1 MPPRNRQLLWNNTA
15 IMRISFTKE
24 HVFCGGKKMKKFC
37 SVFAA
42 FLILTGLLPFC
53 SIYVCCAEEPEISA
67 KAAVLISADTG
78 EIIYERNSSQKLPM
92 ASTTKIMTTLLCL
105 ESGNLYEEFVVDSN
119 AIKVEG
125 SSMGLQEGDIV
136 TKYALCCGMLLP
148 SGNDAANAA
157 AVRIAGSI
165 EAFAEMMNDKA
176 REMGLSRTFFV
187 TPSGLE
193 GEGHGSSAYD
203 MAILAREA
211 LKNETFR
218 EICSKPS
225 IQLEFGNPPYKRW
238 LKNTNKLLTRCD
250 GVYGVKTG
258 FTDEAGRCL
267 VSACQRDG
275 MELICVTLNDRNDWE
290 DHSRLYDYGFGRV
303 SSVEVTMPEIFEL
316 DLAGSAKDKLT
327 VAPGDL
333 PVMVTSLMQEQR
345 DIGLRVISSPFVYA
359 PVSRGDE
366 VAQLEIS
373 FRGREVKR
381 IPLYAQEDAAVKKR
395 SSPKKKKSK
404 NLFKKIISKVGGF
417 FS

>member
-1 MPPRNRQLLWNNTA
+1 
-15 IMRISFTKE
+15 
-24 HVFCGGKKMKKFC
+24 MKKLC

-42 FLILTGLLPFC
+42 ILIALGILPFR
-53 SIYVCCAEEPEISA
+53 SGEVCCAEEPEISA

-78 EIIYERNSSQKLPM
+78 EIIYEHNSSKKLPM

-105 ESGNLYEEFVVDSN
+105 ESGGLYEEFVVDSE
-119 AIKVEG
+119 AIRVEG
-125 SSMGLQEGDIV
+125 SSMGLREGDIV

-157 AVRIAGSI
+157 AVRIAGNI
-165 EAFAEMMNDKA
+165 EDFAVMMNDRA

-211 LKNETFR
+211 LKNEMFR
-218 EICSKPS
+218 EICSQTS

-238 LKNTNKLLTRCD
+238 LKNTNKLLTMCD

-267 VSACQRDG
+267 VSACTRDG

-290 DHSRLYDYGFGRV
+290 DHSRLYDYGFSCVRK
-303 SSVEVTMPEIFEL
+303 TEIPLPDEFEL
-316 DLAGSAKDKLT
+316 DLAGADSDKLT
-327 VAPGDL
+327 VALKEL
-333 PVMVTSLMQEQR
+333 PVTVTSAGIDTEK
-345 DIGLRVISSPFVYA
+345 ISFRVIAPPFVYA
-359 PVSRGDE
+359 PINCGDE
-366 VAQLEIS
+366 AAQLEIS
-373 FRGREVKR
+373 FGGREIRR
-381 IPLYAQEDAAVKKR
+381 IPLYAKEDAGVKKHK
-395 SSPKKKKSK
+395 SSPKKK
-404 NLFKKIISKVGGF
+404 NWFEKIISKVGGI

>member
-1 MPPRNRQLLWNNTA
+1 
-15 IMRISFTKE
+15 
-24 HVFCGGKKMKKFC
+24 MKKLC
-37 SVFAA
+37 SVVAA
-42 FLILTGLLPFC
+42 VLIMIGVLPFRGEDAFC
-53 SIYVCCAEEPEISA
+53 TKEPEISA

-78 EIIYERNSSQKLPM
+78 EIIYERSSSQKLPM
-92 ASTTKIMTTLLCL
+92 ASTTKIMTVLLCL
-105 ESGNLYEEFVVDSN
+105 ESGDLYEEFVVDSD

-125 SSMGLQEGDIV
+125 SSMGLREGDIV

-165 EAFAEMMNDKA
+165 DAFADMMNDRA

-218 EICSKPS
+218 EICSQTS

-238 LKNTNKLLTRCD
+238 LKNTNKLLTMCD

-267 VSACQRDG
+267 VSACERDG

-290 DHSRLYDYGFGRV
+290 DHSKLYDYGFGCVKKTEV
-303 SSVEVTMPEIFEL
+303 SFPETFEL
-316 DLAGSAKDKLT
+316 DLAGAAKDKLI
-327 VAPGDL
+327 VAPGEL
-333 PVMVTSLMQEQR
+333 PFMLTSLGYEPG
-345 DIGLRVISSPFVYA
+345 DIGIRVIAPPFVYA
-359 PVSRGDE
+359 PVSKGE
-366 VAQLEIS
+366 EAAQLEIS
-373 FRGREVKR
+373 FRGREVTR
-381 IPLYAQEDAAVKKR
+381 IPLYAQEDAEVKKKA
-395 SSPKKKKSK
+395 SPKKKQSK
-404 NLFKKIISKVGGF
+404 NWLKKLISKVGGF

>member
-1 MPPRNRQLLWNNTA
+1 
-15 IMRISFTKE
+15 
-24 HVFCGGKKMKKFC
+24 MKKLC
-37 SVFAA
+37 SVIVAV
-42 FLILTGLLPFC
+42 LILTGVLPFR
-53 SIYVCCAEEPEISA
+53 SVYVCCAAEPEISA

-105 ESGNLYEEFVVDSN
+105 ESGDLYEEFVVDSN
-119 AIKVEG
+119 AIMVEG
-125 SSMGLQEGDIV
+125 SSMGLQKGDIV

-157 AVRIAGSI
+157 AVKLAGSI
-165 EAFAEMMNDKA
+165 SDFAVMMNDRA
-176 REMGLSRTFFV
+176 RELGLSKTFFV

-218 EICSKPS
+218 DICSQS
-225 IQLEFGNPPYKRW
+225 SMQVEFGNPPYKRW
-238 LKNTNKLLTRCD
+238 LKNTNKLLTMCN

-303 SSVEVTMPEIFEL
+303 SRVELTIPEVFEL
-316 DLAGSAKDKLT
+316 DLAGSSEDKLAA
-327 VAPGDL
+327 VPGDL
-333 PVMVTSLMQEQR
+333 PVTVTSLMQEQG

-373 FRGREVKR
+373 FRGREVRR
-381 IPLYAQEDAAVKKR
+381 IPLYAQDDAAVKKK
-395 SSPKKKKSK
+395 SSPEKKQSK

>member
-1 MPPRNRQLLWNNTA
+1 
-15 IMRISFTKE
+15 
-24 HVFCGGKKMKKFC
+24 MKKLC
-37 SVFAA
+37 SVIAA
-42 FLILTGLLPFC
+42 VLIMVGVLPFR

-78 EIIYERNSSQKLPM
+78 EIIYERNSSKKLPM
-92 ASTTKIMTTLLCL
+92 ASTTKIMTTLICL
-105 ESGNLYEEFVVDSN
+105 ESGDLYEEFVVDSE

-125 SSMGLQEGDIV
+125 SSMGLREGDIV

-157 AVRIAGSI
+157 AVKIAGSI
-165 EAFAEMMNDKA
+165 DAFAEMMNDRA

-218 EICSKPS
+218 EICSQSS

-238 LKNTNKLLTRCD
+238 LKNTNKLLTMCD

-267 VSACQRDG
+267 VSACERDG

-290 DHSRLYDYGFGRV
+290 DHSRLYDYGFSRV
-303 SSVEVTMPEIFEL
+303 RKTEVSLPEIFEL
-316 DLAGSAKDKLT
+316 DLAGSENDKLT
-327 VAPGDL
+327 VAPGEL
-333 PVMVTSLMQEQR
+333 PVTVTSLGHEPG
-345 DIGLRVISSPFVYA
+345 DIGIRVIAPPFVYA
-359 PVSRGDE
+359 PVSKGE
-366 VAQLEIS
+366 EAAQLEIS
-373 FRGREVKR
+373 FRGREVTR
-381 IPLYAQEDAAVKKR
+381 IPLYAQEDADV
-395 SSPKKKKSK
+395 KKKSSAKKKQNK
-404 NLFKKIISKVGGF
+404 NWLKKLISKVGGI